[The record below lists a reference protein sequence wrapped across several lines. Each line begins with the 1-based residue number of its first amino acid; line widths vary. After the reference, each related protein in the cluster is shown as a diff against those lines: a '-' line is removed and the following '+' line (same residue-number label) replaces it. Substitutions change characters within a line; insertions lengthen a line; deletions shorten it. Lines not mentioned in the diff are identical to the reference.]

1 MAWHP
6 HRYHAQRVTT
16 RAPSCSLN
24 VQADRPIEHRPANFV
39 RAKDE
44 CRPVVGG
51 RLSHEGCPVRI
62 LRWVR

>member
-44 CRPVVGG
+44 CRPVVG
-51 RLSHEGCPVRI
+51 SSVA
-62 LRWVR
+62 